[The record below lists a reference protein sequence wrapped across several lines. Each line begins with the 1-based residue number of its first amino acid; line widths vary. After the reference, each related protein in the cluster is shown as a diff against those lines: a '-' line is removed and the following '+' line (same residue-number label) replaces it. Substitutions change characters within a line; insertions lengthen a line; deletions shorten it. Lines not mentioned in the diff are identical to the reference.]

1 MANSVTIKDALYAM
15 EYLGERLCRKPSDK
29 AGGSPAW
36 HLSISGRKVP
46 ESVANSIR
54 TSGKVSGVPGD
65 HYGAMDY
72 VWKVTA

>member
-1 MANSVTIKDALYAM
+1 M
-15 EYLGERLCRKPSDK
+15 SDGIE
-29 AGGSPAW
+29 AAIFAV
-36 HLSISGRKVP
+36 ISGRKVP

-72 VWKVTA
+72 VWKATA